1 MTALHISEIQS
12 DILFKFSGFY
22 ILIDLNFKWKTTES
36 QNPNRSKICIFRS
49 QPIAVIILTFEK
61 CDFTTIE

>member
-1 MTALHISEIQS
+1 MTALHISQIQS

-22 ILIDLNFKWKTTES
+22 ILIDLNFKWKNTES
-36 QNPNRSKICIFRS
+36 QNPKGSKICIFRN

-61 CDFTTIE
+61 CDFTTTE